1 MLKKKIICIIPARSG
16 SKRLKNKNLK
26 KISGKPLTYWT
37 LLFAKKIKKFNR
49 ILITSDSN
57 KILNIANQFKG
68 IDKVLRPTKLAKDST
83 PMLEVINHSINFYKK
98 NNISFDAV
106 AILQPT
112 SPLRKV
118 DTINKAC
125 KIFEKN
131 KPDSLASVIK
141 LDTKSDSNHIIKL
154 NKKKYINNFKY
165 NIVSKSNNDYKLD
178 GGVIFITKIKKRL
191 KYIIGGKT
199 LFVEVIYPE
208 SVDIDTNYDFQL
220 AKFFMEKQN

>member
-1 MLKKKIICIIPARSG
+1 MKFLCVIPARSG